1 MLDHEKKI
9 SAYAQV
15 TDMLM
20 SFVDSLSDRC
30 KGINTKE
37 RDLNHMRKHLST
49 GFSAKKALTGALVRY
64 GVLSQIQGFE
74 HRAADEMNEI
84 VGMSQVFGE
93 DKLKEAQ
100 RKATALAFDLKEL
113 GQFPESILQHIDR
126 QLQNPKDYSDFQ
138 TQTKFEA

>member
-37 RDLNHMRKHLST
+37 RDLNHMRKHLGT
-49 GFSAKKALTGALVRY
+49 GFSGEKAITGALLHY

-74 HRAADEMNEI
+74 GRAADAMNQI
-84 VGMSQVFGE
+84 VGMAQLLGE

-100 RKATALAFDLKEL
+100 RKAVAMAFDLKEL
-113 GQFPESILQHIDR
+113 GQFPESILQRIDR
-126 QLQNPKDYSDFQ
+126 QLENPKDYAQF
-138 TQTKFEA
+138 QTKFEA